1 MSWADGY
8 VADAEYT
15 SHYFPE
21 LAPPHLDMAAL
32 SAGVLPPEREGGR
45 FRYCELGCGNGM
57 STNLLAACFPNAE
70 FVGIDFMPVHIA
82 NSRRVAKKAALKN
95 VKFHELSFSDAGTQD
110 LGQFDYI
117 VAHGVYS
124 WISPENRL
132 EMVEFYRRFL
142 APGGLIYLS
151 YNAFPGWLSIAPVQ
165 KIVNEVAKTLKG
177 PSPQRARASFDVA
190 KQLADRNASV
200 FQLHPAAKLQ
210 VDKAPAQAANYLAQ
224 EYLNESWNPLY
235 VTDVMRELAPAKLEY
250 VASATLAE
258 NDLRYLVNEDL
269 AAMIRDQPSEELRQ
283 LFKDMSIN
291 ARFRRDIYTRGGRRL
306 SGLDQRQ
313 LLTERIVALT
323 KAPEAMVY
331 LVDYMGRKL
340 SFDSPMSRAV
350 VAALSD
356 GPKSIA
362 DLARVIDA
370 SDKLRAAVESA
381 MVLCISNQ
389 AMFVDRQQSIPTE
402 MNRVLTAAALEDT
415 SCNAVATQL
424 GAGLLVSPLEQAM
437 LGVPASFESVESG
450 VRFLKELAIKKGR
463 VFTNREGSPV
473 SGGEELDAFLAGE
486 VTNVISQR
494 ASIFRQFG
502 LLPCNAKTKSNKGV

>member
-82 NSRRVAKKAALKN
+82 NSRRVAKKAGLRN
-95 VKFHELSFSDAGTQD
+95 VDFYELSFADACAQD

-124 WISPENRL
+124 WISPQNRL

-151 YNAFPGWLSIAPVQ
+151 YNSYPGWLSIAPVQ
-165 KIVNEVAKTLKG
+165 KIVNEVARTLKG

-190 KQLADRNASV
+190 KQLADKNALV
-200 FQLHPAAKLQ
+200 FQLYPAAKQQ
-210 VDKAPAQAANYLAQ
+210 VDKAPTQAANYLAQ

-235 VTDVMRELAPAKLEY
+235 VTDVMRELLPAKLEY

-258 NDLRYLVNEDL
+258 NDLRYLVNDDL
-269 AAMIRDQPSEELRQ
+269 AAVIREQPTEELRQ
-283 LFKDMSIN
+283 LIKDMSIN

-306 SGLDQRQ
+306 SGMDQRQ
-313 LLTERIVALT
+313 LLAERVVALS
-323 KAPEAMVY
+323 KSPEALVY
-331 LVDYMGRKL
+331 LVEYMGRKL
-340 SFDSPMSRAV
+340 SFDSPMSRTV
-350 VAALSD
+350 VAALSS
-356 GPKSIA
+356 GPKTIGE
-362 DLARVIDA
+362 LAGIIDA
-370 SDKLRAAVESA
+370 PDKLRAAMESA
-381 MVLCISNQ
+381 MVLCISSQ
-389 AMFVDRQQSIPTE
+389 AMFVDQKQNIAVE
-402 MNRVLTAAALEDT
+402 MNKVLTGAALEDT
-415 SCNAVATQL
+415 SCNAVATEL

-437 LGVPASFESVESG
+437 LGSPTSFDSVEAG
-450 VRFLKELAIKKGR
+450 VRFLKELATRKGR
-463 VFTNREGSPV
+463 VFTNREGQRV
-473 SGGEELDAFLAGE
+473 SVGDELDTFLAAE
-486 VTNVISQR
+486 VTHVIKLR

-502 LLPCNAKTKSNKGV
+502 LLSGKAETK

>member
-15 SHYFPE
+15 SHYFAE

-82 NSRRVAKKAALKN
+82 NSRRLAKKAGLRN
-95 VKFHELSFSDAGTQD
+95 VQFHEWSFADACNQS

-124 WISPENRL
+124 WISPENRM
-132 EMVEFYRRFL
+132 EVVEFYRRFL

-165 KIVNEVAKTLKG
+165 KIVNEVARTLKG
-177 PSPQRARASFDVA
+177 PSPQRARASFDSA
-190 KQLADRNASV
+190 KQLVDKGAAV
-200 FQLHPAAKLQ
+200 FQLYPAAKQ
-210 VDKAPAQAANYLAQ
+210 QMEKAPTQAANYLAQ

-258 NDLRYLVNEDL
+258 NDLRYLMNEDL
-269 AAMIRDQPSEELRQ
+269 AATIREQPTEELRQ
-283 LFKDMSIN
+283 LFKDMAIN

-306 SGLDQRQ
+306 SGMDQRQ
-313 LLTERIVALT
+313 LLSERIVALT
-323 KAPEAMVY
+323 KSPEAMVY
-331 LVDYMGRKL
+331 TVEYMGRKL
-340 SFDSPMSRAV
+340 SFDSPMSRAI

-356 GPKSIA
+356 GPNTIA
-362 DLARVIDA
+362 ELTRVVDA
-370 SDKLRAAVESA
+370 PDRLRAAIESA

-389 AMFVDRQQSIPTE
+389 AMFVDRKQNIPAE
-402 MNRVLTAAALEDT
+402 MNKTLAAAALEDT
-415 SCNAVATQL
+415 SCNAVATQA
-424 GAGLLVSPLEQAM
+424 GTGLLVSPLELAM
-437 LGVPASFESVESG
+437 LGTPASFGSVQAG
-450 VRFLKELAIKKGR
+450 VDFLVDLAARKGR
-463 VFTNREGSPV
+463 VFTNRDGQRVQP
-473 SGGEELDAFLAGE
+473 GPELEAFLANE
-486 VTNVISQR
+486 VANTINLR
-494 ASIFRQFG
+494 GPIFRHFG
-502 LLPCNAKTKSNKGV
+502 LLPQTKTNKGAR